1 MRDVNSL
8 PAASLWMCDTH
19 MREMEW
25 SLPAVKFYFLNELE
39 SHGEVVSSLFD
50 LSSGWL
56 YFMLKGQNLLFKA
69 LGRSFTPRWIS
80 ISSDASGAVLS
91 LAEGSHCFQQ
101 DYACGSVCF
110 ANTDECYLIPVWQ
123 RSVCLPS
130 AGLMTEKLS
139 QESGWLSAVGKQ
151 TLWPGAAQ
159 TQCLQ
164 TRAWKEHFRLLAPQ
178 VLP

>member
-1 MRDVNSL
+1 MV
-8 PAASLWMCDTH
+8 
-19 MREMEW
+19 EW

-39 SHGEVVSSLFD
+39 SHEEVVGSRFG

-56 YFMLKGQNLLFKA
+56 YFMLKGLNLLFKA

-101 DYACGSVCF
+101 DCASGSVCF
-110 ANTDECYLIPVWQ
+110 ANTGEYYLMPVWQ
-123 RSVCLPS
+123 RSVCLLS
-130 AGLMTEKLS
+130 VGLMTEKLS
-139 QESGWLSAVGKQ
+139 QESSWLSTLGKQ
-151 TLWPGAAQ
+151 ILWPGAAQ
-159 TQCLQ
+159 TQGLQ
-164 TRAWKEHFRLLAPQ
+164 RRAWKEHFRLPAPQ

>member
-1 MRDVNSL
+1 MRKMV
-8 PAASLWMCDTH
+8 A
-19 MREMEW
+19 W
-25 SLPAVKFYFLNELE
+25 SLPTVKFYFFNELE
-39 SHGEVVSSLFD
+39 SYGEVMGSLFG
-50 LSSGWL
+50 LLSGWL
-56 YFMLKGQNLLFKA
+56 YFMLKGLNLLVKT

-91 LAEGSHCFQQ
+91 PAEGSHCFQQ
-101 DYACGSVCF
+101 DYASGSVCF
-110 ANTDECYLIPVWQ
+110 ANTDEYYLMPVWQ

-130 AGLMTEKLS
+130 VGLMTEKLS
-139 QESGWLSAVGKQ
+139 QESSWLSAIGKQ

-164 TRAWKEHFRLLAPQ
+164 RRAWKEHFRLPAPQ